1 MFYTSLEIASD
12 INNLVK
18 VEDFIETL
26 MNDFGISDDYK
37 GILTVPLIEAV
48 TNAILHGN
56 HSDKYKKVL
65 INCQLS
71 NKQLT
76 FSVSDEGNGF
86 DFNQILSEKL
96 EKRKSSG
103 LSSIELLSEKL
114 EFMNN
119 GSTIIFSLNI
129 PLQIFK
135 EREIS
140 VLSEKEIKHDVKTSW

>member
-1 MFYTSLEIASD
+1 MFYTSLEIASE

-26 MNDFGISDDYK
+26 MNDFAISDDYK

-56 HSDKYKKVL
+56 HSDKHKKVS

-76 FSVSDEGNGF
+76 FSVSDEGKGF

-96 EKRKSSG
+96 ENRKSSG
-103 LSSIELLSEKL
+103 LTSIELLCEDI
-114 EFMNN
+114 EFLNN
-119 GSTIIFSLNI
+119 GSTIVFSINI
-129 PLQIFK
+129 PLHLSN

-140 VLSEKEIKHDVKTSW
+140 VLSGKEVKQDVKTIW

>member
-26 MNDFGISDDYK
+26 MNDFAISDDYK

-56 HSDKYKKVL
+56 HSDLHKKVS
-65 INCQLS
+65 INCQLF

-76 FSVSDEGNGF
+76 FSVSDEGKGF
-86 DFNQILSEKL
+86 DFNHILSEKL
-96 EKRKSSG
+96 ENRKSSG
-103 LSSIELLSEKL
+103 LTSIELLCEKI
-114 EFMNN
+114 EFLNN
-119 GSTIIFSLNI
+119 GSTIVFSLNI
-129 PLQIFK
+129 PLHIFK

-140 VLSEKEIKHDVKTSW
+140 VLSEKEIKQVIKSPW